1 MSLPFTPLY
10 INGAYL
16 PSSNGKTF
24 QVISPSTHQVVGISA
39 SASSEDCQNAIL
51 AASNAFKTWEH
62 TLLSERRNIFIRA
75 AELLQSEAKSQKGR
89 NYKDEI
95 LSAVAEETG
104 AVPAMTNFNWAASIG
119 LLRDLASLGNVGELG
134 GLSFPSE
141 KIPGGSVA
149 VERRAM
155 GVIFAIAPWNSPVNL
170 TLRAILIPILCGNT
184 VVFRSSEQ
192 SPRSQAII
200 CELFEEARLPPGVF
214 NFISTSRESA
224 PDLTAEIIANP
235 SVRKINFT
243 GSDRVGRA
251 IAMEAAKHLKPCVL
265 ELGGKAPVVVLNDA
279 NIAEAAKAIVNG
291 AFLHSGQICMSTER
305 VIAERGVYKNL
316 CDAICQLVRTIRS
329 GDILG
334 FNQAE
339 PSVDTKVR
347 LGPLFSES
355 SAQNVLDMLH
365 EAKEA
370 GANMLVGD
378 LTRRGAYIQPHVV
391 TDVRPGLGL
400 WDRETFGPVIV
411 LVAADS
417 VDEAVELANASDYS
431 LTAALWTSNLYSAKD
446 VAARIHSGY
455 VNINGT
461 TIYSEVAYGLVG
473 LGGSSGYGRFS
484 VNDFTDLR
492 VIVTHP
498 PGPALYPLFN

>member
-10 INGAYL
+10 INGAHI
-16 PSSNGKTF
+16 PASNRESF
-24 QVISPSTHQVVGISA
+24 EVISPATHKAVGISA
-39 SASSEDCQNAIL
+39 SASSEDCQNAIS

-62 TLLSERRNIFIRA
+62 TLLSQRRNIFNRA
-75 AELLQSEAKSQKGR
+75 ADLLSSVEKSQKGR
-89 NYKDEI
+89 NYKEDI
-95 LSAVAEETG
+95 QQAVAEETS
-104 AVPAMTNFNWAASIG
+104 AVPAMSNFNWMASIG
-119 LLRDLASLGNVGELG
+119 LLRDLASSGNVDVLG
-134 GLSFPSE
+134 GLNFPSE
-141 KIPGGSVA
+141 KIPGGSVTI
-149 VERRAM
+149 ERRPM

-200 CELFEEARLPPGVF
+200 CDLFEEAGLPPGVF
-214 NFISTSRESA
+214 NFISTSRENA
-224 PDLTAEIIANP
+224 PRLTAEIIANP
-235 SVRKINFT
+235 LVRKINFT

-251 IAMEAAKHLKPCVL
+251 IAIEAAKHLKPCVL
-265 ELGGKAPVVVLNDA
+265 ELGGKAPVVVLDDA
-279 NIAEAAKAIVNG
+279 NIVEAAKAIVNG
-291 AFLHSGQICMSTER
+291 ALLHSGQICMSTER
-305 VIAERGVYKNL
+305 VIIQRGVFERL
-316 CDAICQLVRTIRS
+316 RDEICQLVRTIRS
-329 GDILG
+329 GEITE
-334 FNQAE
+334 QE
-339 PSVDTKVR
+339 VDAKIR
-347 LGPLFSES
+347 LGPLFSEG

-370 GANMLVGD
+370 GANILLGD
-378 LTRRGAYIQPHVV
+378 SKRQEAYIQPHVV
-391 TDVRPGLGL
+391 TDVKPGMTL

-411 LVAADS
+411 LAAANS

-431 LTAALWTSNLYSAKD
+431 LTAALWTNNLYLAKD
-446 VAARIHSGY
+446 VASRIHSGY

-461 TIYSEVAYGLVG
+461 TIYSEATYGLVG

-498 PGPALYPLFN
+498 PGPNFYPLFN